1 MTFDA
6 KHTRT
11 FCFEASCNKERLK
24 MFQKTSQ
31 IILVDA
37 ASLSGFVSTHLEIPY

>member
-1 MTFDA
+1 MQSTHEPSVLKLRAIRSDF
-6 KHTRT
+6 
-11 FCFEASCNKERLK
+11 K